1 MRGCGGGRSAPP
13 PPPGNINKRYLHG
26 KISENAPRTLINTS
40 RNFALILFN
49 TQRYKEIFV
58 RTLTCNELD
67 SHD

>member
-1 MRGCGGGRSAPP
+1 MRGCWGGRSAPP
-13 PPPGNINKRYLHG
+13 PPLGNINKRYLHG
-26 KISENAPRTLINTS
+26 KISENAPQTFINTS
-40 RNFALILFN
+40 QNFALILFN